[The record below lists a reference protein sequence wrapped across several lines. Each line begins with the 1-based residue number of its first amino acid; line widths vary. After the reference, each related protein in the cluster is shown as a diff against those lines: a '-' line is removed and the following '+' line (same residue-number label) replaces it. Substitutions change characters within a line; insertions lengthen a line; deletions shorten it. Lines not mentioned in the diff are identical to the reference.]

1 MDDMFITDKV
11 RQEIAKDFFVTLE
24 DLNPDSDHKE
34 AEHEFMKF
42 ASDELKI
49 KYNRFYGLTSGDEY
63 FFEVTD

>member
-24 DLNPDSDHKE
+24 DLNPDPDYEE

-42 ASDELKI
+42 ASDDLKI
-49 KYNRFYGLTSGDEY
+49 KYNHFYRLTSGDEF